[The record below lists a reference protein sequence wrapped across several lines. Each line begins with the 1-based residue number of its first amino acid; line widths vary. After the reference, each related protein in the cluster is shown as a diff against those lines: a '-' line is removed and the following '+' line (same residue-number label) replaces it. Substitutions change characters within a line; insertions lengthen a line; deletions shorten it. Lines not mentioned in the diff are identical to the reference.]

1 MKASKDYAD
10 IIGGAL
16 MMAGGVWF
24 TSHAL
29 NYNIGSLRR
38 MGPGYFPVCIG
49 ILIAVFGLVLLLPA
63 LRRPGTMPVPEWRP
77 LLWICAGIFAFTVMV
92 ERFGLV
98 PATVALTLLA
108 AMAENAPRPVTTV
121 VLAAALSLIGVVI
134 FTWGLGIPMP
144 AFRWSH

>member
-10 IIGGAL
+10 IIAGAL
-16 MMAGGVWF
+16 MTAGGIWF
-24 TSHAL
+24 ASYAL

-49 ILIAVFGLVLLLPA
+49 ILTAILGLVLLLPA
-63 LRRPGTMPVPEWRP
+63 LRRPGSMPVPEWRP
-77 LLWICAGIFAFTVMV
+77 LLWICGAVFAFTITV

-98 PATVALTLLA
+98 PATVALTVLA
-108 AMAENAPRPVTTV
+108 AMAEDQPRSVTTV

-144 AFRWSH
+144 AFRWIA

>member
-1 MKASKDYAD
+1 MRPSRDYAD

-16 MMAGGVWF
+16 MILGGAWF
-24 TSHAL
+24 TSYAL

-49 ILIAVFGLVLLLPA
+49 ILIAVFGLMLLLPA
-63 LRRPGTMPVPEWRP
+63 LRRPGTIPVPEWRP
-77 LLWICAGIFAFTVMV
+77 MLWICGAIFAFTITV

-98 PATVALTLLA
+98 PATVALTVLA
-108 AMAENAPRPVTTV
+108 AMADNRPRPMTTV

-144 AFRWSH
+144 AFRWNA